1 MKKSR
6 IRHQKY
12 KSMQITLE
20 SYQQA
25 FEGNQEAIAVMN
37 SFSEYNSQLSA
48 LLSKLTRPVS
58 TVYQPKM
65 NKQIEFTRK
74 LRSMIGVG
82 TTVASRTGDAS
93 LLYTLRLYRTQL
105 KNASAFLLREMAVHL
120 SEEMTPHTE
129 LLTGLGITPAL
140 FEAFNQMIQDFSA
153 TVDNTRVQLNVRKS
167 DRKAIF
173 SLLKTCNNI
182 VRDQLDPLVLTVED
196 EQPDLYREWFTL
208 RARKKGKSQVN
219 ELETANSDISG
230 TVTDSTTNQP
240 LAFAIVTLVEQ
251 GTVTESDEDGYYT
264 FDELSEGDYTLSCHA
279 SGYDVPEVVKV
290 AAGNDD
296 SVVVDFNLKRVNPIL
311 N

>member
-1 MKKSR
+1 MKRIR

-37 SFSEYNSQLSA
+37 SFSEHNSQLSA

-58 TVYQPKM
+58 TVHQPKM
-65 NKQIEFTRK
+65 NKQIEFARK

-93 LLYTLRLYRTQL
+93 LLYTLRLYRSQL

-129 LLTGLGITPAL
+129 IMTGLGITPEL
-140 FEAFNQMIQDFSA
+140 FAAFNQMIVDFSV
-153 TVDNTRVQLNVRKS
+153 TVDNTKVQLNVRKS
-167 DRKAIF
+167 DRKAIHT
-173 SLLKTCNNI
+173 LLKTCNNI

-208 RARKKGKSQVN
+208 RARKKGKSQFN

-240 LAFAIVTLVEQ
+240 LAFAIITLVEQ
-251 GTVTESDEDGYYT
+251 GTVTESDE
-264 FDELSEGDYTLSCHA
+264 
-279 SGYDVPEVVKV
+279 
-290 AAGNDD
+290 
-296 SVVVDFNLKRVNPIL
+296 
-311 N
+311 